1 MKLIVTSR
9 MISPPPLSRFLYNN
23 IGIIFKFINPN
34 LPSFNK
40 TTFEMFINN
49 FNV

>member
-1 MKLIVTSR
+1 MKLIVANR
-9 MISPPPLSRFLYNN
+9 IVSPPPLSRFLYND